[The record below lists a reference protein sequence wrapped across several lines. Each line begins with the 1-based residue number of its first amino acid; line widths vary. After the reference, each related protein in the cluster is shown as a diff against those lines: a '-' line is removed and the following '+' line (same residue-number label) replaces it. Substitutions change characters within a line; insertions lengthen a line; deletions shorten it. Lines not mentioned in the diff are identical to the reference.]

1 MRVVLQSLMESCEP
15 WVENEWVVCGQLS
28 NAQVGLAES
37 LVDSGLGLERVGR
50 SSAWWA
56 TPGMTV

>member
-1 MRVVLQSLMESCEP
+1 MESCKP

-37 LVDSGLGLERVGR
+37 LVDSGFGLERIGR

-56 TPGMTV
+56 TPGMAV